1 MAKVA
6 KLVTLSVT
14 VRVIADEGTEE
25 LDIIRAAEQK
35 CINALQDDSVFDHF
49 ESIKD
54 DEECPYGTFEGD
66 E

>member
-14 VRVIADEGTEE
+14 IRVVVDENAEE
-25 LDIIRAAEQK
+25 WEILETAHPNCVDAIL
-35 CINALQDDSVFDHF
+35 NNGVFDHF

-54 DEECPYGTFEGD
+54 DEECPFGTLEG

>member
-14 VRVIADEGTEE
+14 VRVVVDESAEE
-25 LDIIRAAEQK
+25 LEILETAHPK
-35 CINALQDDSVFDHF
+35 CVDAILNDGVFDHF

-54 DEECPYGTFEGD
+54 DEECPFGTLE
-66 E
+66 EE

>member
-6 KLVTLSVT
+6 KLVTPSVT
-14 VRVIADEGTEE
+14 VRVVADEGTEE
-25 LDIIRAAEQK
+25 LDIIRAAETK

-54 DEECPYGTFEGD
+54 DEECPFGTLEG